1 MEALAGQLWRT
12 RTPDMT
18 PDIFDRVK
26 RDPRFQELVAKRTRF
41 AWALSAAMLAIY
53 FGFIFIIA
61 FAPKTLGTPLG
72 SGVTTVGIPIGLLVI
87 VSAFV
92 LTGIYVRRANSEFDE
107 ITRELIE
114 EAK

>member
-1 MEALAGQLWRT
+1 
-12 RTPDMT
+12 MT

-26 RDPRFQELVAKRTRF
+26 RDPRFQELVARRTRF

-72 SGVTTVGIPIGLLVI
+72 SGVTTLGIPIGLLVI

-107 ITRELIE
+107 ITREIIE